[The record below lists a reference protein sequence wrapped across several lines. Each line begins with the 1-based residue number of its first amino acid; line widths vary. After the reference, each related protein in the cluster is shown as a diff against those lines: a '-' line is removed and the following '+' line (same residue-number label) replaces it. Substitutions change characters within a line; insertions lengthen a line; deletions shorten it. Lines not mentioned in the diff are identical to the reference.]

1 MLRKLRDC
9 SLARKKKATRRP
21 PSNHWRSF
29 NEKTSIHAYSG
40 GERRAVEIL
49 LHNIKFRMRH
59 SVAPLLSATGTST
72 TWTTPSG
79 LERKYGGGNEPA
91 SNLLQAIIA
100 KIPLTDRSP
109 IFDNTP
115 SKVSLGGAPQTGFMQ
130 LLGRAHGCLVPRNG
144 MHQGTMHPLVSTP

>member
-9 SLARKKKATRRP
+9 SLARKKRRP
-21 PSNHWRSF
+21 VGRLQTIGEVSMKKLQYTPIR
-29 NEKTSIHAYSG
+29 G

-144 MHQGTMHPLVSTP
+144 VHQGTMHPPASTT